1 MVTFDFVGLVDLC
14 GFGGCRL
21 GDRSGGGERGWCNAG
36 EIGVASVGVGEVG
49 VRFIVE
55 DMVIV
60 VEVGPT

>member
-1 MVTFDFVGLVDLC
+1 MGVVWGIDRGVGV
-14 GFGGCRL
+14 
-21 GDRSGGGERGWCNAG
+21 GERGWCNAG